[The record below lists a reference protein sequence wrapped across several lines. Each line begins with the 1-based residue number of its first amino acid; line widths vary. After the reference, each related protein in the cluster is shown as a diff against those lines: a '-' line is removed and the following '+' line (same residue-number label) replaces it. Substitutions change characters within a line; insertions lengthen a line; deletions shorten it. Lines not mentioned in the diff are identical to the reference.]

1 MAHSEDP
8 SLSPDPSAAESYEP
22 AEVAQ
27 RSAGTSGTARPVE
40 TPTVRR
46 LPTVIALVIGTFLS
60 SLDVTLVSTEMPRI
74 IAELHGI
81 QYYGWVFSTYLL
93 TSTAMVPIYGKLADL
108 LGRRTP
114 YFIGLSVFL
123 VGSMLCAAATSM
135 QMLIVARAVQGLG
148 AGALFPI
155 TMTIVGDLFNVAE
168 RSRVQGV
175 LALVWGLSSIIGPI
189 VGGAFVTYWTWR
201 WGFWINLPIGAAT
214 AIMLATFY
222 REKVAPAAR
231 SSRPQIDVAGAVLVV
246 ATLVMLLVAVG
257 RAHVDWR
264 MLTAGLMLLSLFV
277 WVEQR
282 AAEPVVPPDLF
293 RDPVV
298 VISCATNLMLGAV
311 LFAYIAY
318 VTLYLQGVVG
328 MSPVHAGLLASP
340 VSITWAPAA
349 FHAGHLI
356 LAHGYRRVLR
366 TSSLLVIA
374 AATCTFLATTPG
386 LSSMAAVVLFETGQL
401 ALGAGMGLGTS
412 ALVIVVQDRVPW
424 GRRGAATAT
433 LQLTRQMGATLG
445 TAVLGA
451 LVASFLR
458 GRLATIPG
466 APNPEALLDPE
477 QWKALGTAVLGSS
490 RGALAASLR
499 QITLIVLAIGGGAGV
514 ATWIF
519 PDVRV
524 ERAGG
529 DAPSSEAAPLTEGA

>member
-1 MAHSEDP
+1 MKSM
-8 SLSPDPSAAESYEP
+8 
-22 AEVAQ
+22 Q
-27 RSAGTSGTARPVE
+27 
-40 TPTVRR
+40 TPPVRR
-46 LPTVIALVIGTFLS
+46 IPIVVALIIGTFLS

-74 IAELHGI
+74 ISELHGI
-81 QYYGWVFSTYLL
+81 QFYGWVFSTYLL

-123 VGSMLCAAATSM
+123 VGSLLCAASTSM
-135 QMLIVARAVQGLG
+135 TMLIVARAVQGLG

-155 TMTIVGDLFNVAE
+155 TMTIVGDLFDVAE

-175 LALVWGLSSIIGPI
+175 LALVWGLSSIIGPA

-201 WGFWINLPIGAAT
+201 WGFWINLPIGLMT
-214 AIMLATFY
+214 AVMLAIFY
-222 REKVAPAAR
+222 RETAAPVAR
-231 SSRPQIDVAGAVLVV
+231 SSRPRIDGIGAVLVV

-257 RAHVDWR
+257 RAQVDWR
-264 MLTAGLMLLSLFV
+264 MLSAGVVLLVLFV

-293 RDPVV
+293 RDVVV

-328 MSPVHAGLLASP
+328 MSPVHAGLLAAP
-340 VSITWAPAA
+340 VSLTWPPAA
-349 FHAGHLI
+349 YFVGRWI
-356 LAHGYRRVLR
+356 LAYGYRRVLR
-366 TSSLLVIA
+366 TSSLLVIV
-374 AATCTFLATTPG
+374 AATCTFFATTPG
-386 LSSMAAVVLFETGQL
+386 LSRIAAVSLFEAGQL
-401 ALGAGMGLGTS
+401 MLGAGMGLGTS

-451 LVASFLR
+451 LVAGFLR
-458 GRLATIPG
+458 HRLATIPG
-466 APNPEALLDPE
+466 APSPEALLDPE
-477 QWKALGTAVLGSS
+477 KWKALETAMLETS
-490 RGALAASLR
+490 RGALGESLR
-499 QITLIVLAIGGGAGV
+499 RITLIVLAIGGGAGV
-514 ATWIF
+514 ATWFF
-519 PDVRV
+519 PDVRA
-524 ERAGG
+524 ERRDEGAPPA
-529 DAPSSEAAPLTEGA
+529 DASPLTEGA